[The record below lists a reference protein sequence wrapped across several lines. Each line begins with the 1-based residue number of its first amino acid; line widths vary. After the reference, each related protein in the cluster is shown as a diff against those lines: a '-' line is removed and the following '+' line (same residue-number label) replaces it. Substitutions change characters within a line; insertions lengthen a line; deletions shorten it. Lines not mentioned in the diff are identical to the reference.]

1 MEAPHAGRHP
11 VSPHFVGRAEH
22 LGRLNEVLDELSDG
36 TAVNVLIT
44 GKAGIGK
51 SRLLRELQVRAH
63 HRGMRTLSGR
73 CLDLSGSLAFVPVV
87 EALRGLLEDH
97 TAVQLADAAGSGAS
111 HLARLLPEISD
122 VVDPSTA
129 DDRLAMFTAVRS
141 VLRATSRT
149 RPMLFAIED
158 LQWSDNSTRD
168 LLTFL
173 VNSGDPRTGFVL
185 TCRDTA
191 LPDDVARWLTE
202 IERAVR
208 PERVELSALN
218 EQEVAALVE
227 ALTGSQPTARER
239 DRLMRLASGNPFF
252 VEELVAAPAG
262 EIPSALADLL
272 RLRLDGLPPNARR
285 FVEVGAVGGDLA
297 IDTRRV
303 ATVAEMSQQD
313 LSEVLRTLVDQG
325 WFSVDTEGRYRFRH
339 GLLAE
344 AAVRGLLPE
353 ERTALHEAWAT
364 TLEEGDGRQPS
375 TLAAIAHHWDA
386 AGAPD
391 RAAKSALDAAEA
403 AETLLAYPEAA
414 QEYERA
420 LRLWDH
426 VGAARAHDRI
436 SLSRRAARA
445 AHLAGHHQR
454 AVDALIGVV
463 ADIDDPA
470 QRSVTLSELG
480 EYQLFAGHRHEA
492 LEMTRRALTSIPD
505 DDSPRGL
512 LSALI
517 RATRVN
523 FLADRIGRAL
533 DLAERS
539 VRAAESLD
547 DAQLARALSYR
558 ARIRAVSGD
567 LDGATGD
574 TNAVSSIASEDPDP
588 SLQLSAHSSR
598 LFVLEHSGR
607 YEEGLRLAYEEV
619 LPLVERLGLD
629 HRYGVPVR
637 SVAAHFAW
645 LLGRWDEAG
654 DMLQAAEDLQPKGHL
669 LKHIQRIR
677 LDLAVARGDF
687 QRATRLLENVDDRSL
702 ADIQVPL
709 EFARIR
715 TEMRLWQHQ
724 PRTAHDVY
732 GQALDIHVPEGAE
745 HLTAGLVVT
754 ALRANAD
761 LAEQHPTE
769 IDSMNIRSSSRD
781 LLERLRDSTASRRDE
796 FQAWR
801 PTGEAELAR
810 LEHDEEETDAW
821 EAASRAWEAL
831 HIPFRTAY
839 CRYRRSESL
848 IHANGPS
855 DEATGLLRDAYQTA
869 DRLGALPLLQEIES
883 LARRARIDPQPD
895 QIAADEQAPDDPLTK
910 AGLTEREREVVRLVA
925 QGLTNKE
932 IATSLFITEKTVEG
946 HVSNL
951 LRKLDATNRVQAA
964 TRFERMSASGQRP

>member
-1 MEAPHAGRHP
+1 MEGPHAGRHL

-22 LGRLNEVLDELSDG
+22 LGRLSEVLDELSDG

-44 GKAGIGK
+44 GDAGIGK
-51 SRLLRELQVRAH
+51 SRLLRELQVRAR
-63 HRGMRTLSGR
+63 HRGMRTLFGR
-73 CLDLSGSLAFVPVV
+73 CLDLSRSLAFVPVV

-97 TAVQLADAAGSGAS
+97 TAVQLADAAGSGAT

-149 RPMLFAIED
+149 RPVLFAIED
-158 LQWSDNSTRD
+158 LQWSDDSTRD

-173 VNSGDPRTGFVL
+173 MNSGDPNTGFVL

-202 IERAVR
+202 VERAVR
-208 PERVELSALN
+208 PERVELSGLN
-218 EQEVAALVE
+218 QQEVAALVE

-239 DRLMRLASGNPFF
+239 DRLVRRASGNPFF
-252 VEELVAAPAG
+252 VEELVAAPGG
-262 EIPSALADLL
+262 EMPSALADLL
-272 RLRLDGLPPNARR
+272 RLRLEGLPPDARR
-285 FVEVGAVGGDLA
+285 FVEVAAVGGDLT
-297 IDTRRV
+297 IDTELV
-303 ATVAEMSQQD
+303 ATVAEVSQQG
-313 LSEVLRTLVDQG
+313 LSEVLRTLVDRG

-344 AAVRGLLPE
+344 AAVRALLPE
-353 ERTALHEAWAT
+353 ERLALHEAWAT
-364 TLEEGDGRQPS
+364 TLEEDDGRQPS

-386 AGAPD
+386 AGVQD

-414 QEYERA
+414 REYERA

-426 VGAARAHDRI
+426 GGAARAHDRS

-454 AVDALIGVV
+454 AVDALVGIV

-492 LEMTRRALTSIPD
+492 IETTRRALTSIPGD
-505 DDSPRGL
+505 NSPQDL

-523 FLADRIGRAL
+523 FLADRIRRAVE
-533 DLAERS
+533 LAERS
-539 VRAAESLD
+539 VRAAESLDD

-567 LDGATGD
+567 LDGATDD
-574 TNAVSSIASEDPDP
+574 TDAVSSIASEDPDP

-607 YEEGLRLAYEEV
+607 YEEGLRLAYEEI
-619 LPLVERLGLD
+619 LPLAEQLGLD

-637 SVAAHFAW
+637 SMAAHLAW
-645 LLGRWDEAG
+645 LLGRWDDAG
-654 DMLQAAEDLQPKGHL
+654 DMLQAAEDLQPSGHL

-702 ADIQVPL
+702 SDIQVPL

-724 PRTAHDVY
+724 PRTAPDVY
-732 GQALDIHVPEGAE
+732 GQALDIDVPEGAE
-745 HLTAGLVVT
+745 HLTAGLLVT

-761 LAEQHPTE
+761 LAEQHPTGS
-769 IDSMNIRSSSRD
+769 DSMNIRSSSRD
-781 LLERLRDSTASRRDE
+781 LLERLRDSTASRGDE
-796 FQAWR
+796 YQAWR
-801 PTGEAELAR
+801 PTGEAEAAR
-810 LEHDEEETDAW
+810 LEHGEEQADAW
-821 EAASRAWEAL
+821 EAAGRAWEAL
-831 HIPFRTAY
+831 HIPYRTAY
-839 CRYRRSESL
+839 CRYRQAESL

-855 DEATGLLRDAYQTA
+855 DEATGLLRDAYQTS
-869 DRLGALPLLQEIES
+869 DRLGALPLLQEIGS
-883 LARRARIDPQPD
+883 LARRARIDPQPG
-895 QIAADEQAPDDPLTK
+895 QVAADEQAPDDPLTK
-910 AGLTEREREVVRLVA
+910 AGLTEREREVIRLVA
-925 QGLTNKE
+925 EGLTNKE
-932 IATSLFITEKTVEG
+932 IATALFITEKTVEA

-964 TRFERMSASGQRP
+964 TRFERMTASG